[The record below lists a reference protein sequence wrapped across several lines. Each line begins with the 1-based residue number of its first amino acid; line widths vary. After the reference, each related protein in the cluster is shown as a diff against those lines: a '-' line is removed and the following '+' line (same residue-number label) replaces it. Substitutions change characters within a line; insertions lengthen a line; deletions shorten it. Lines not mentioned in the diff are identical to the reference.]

1 MFKPSFVFRH
11 DFRMLLFWLDP
22 SEHRPINILWNCLCE
37 TEYLGLPMSASPI
50 LSCQQSVFLTG
61 KLHNSKSRKVSYKSL
76 QPLSFWVRY
85 PSSVLSCTLNIPLLE
100 HVSGQAVCLPIILL
114 TRPGAFASRTFYL
127 YLLNVFCFP
136 EIFSPP
142 RSKTLLSVVNKLL
155 PSSLPSSLILMGNSD
170 RKWLERKV
178 RYIPVAP
185 SLPGYLKMNVL
196 LLASL
201 KRRFLC
207 DSLIRFK

>member
-100 HVSGQAVCLPIILL
+100 YVSGQAVCLPIILL
-114 TRPGAFASRTFYL
+114 TRPGAFARKTFYL
-127 YLLNVFCFP
+127 YRMSSVSLRFFLHLVPKPCFLW
-136 EIFSPP
+136 ST
-142 RSKTLLSVVNKLL
+142 SCSQVLYL
-155 PSSLPSSLILMGNSD
+155 PV
-170 RKWLERKV
+170 W
-178 RYIPVAP
+178 
-185 SLPGYLKMNVL
+185 
-196 LLASL
+196 
-201 KRRFLC
+201 F
-207 DSLIRFK
+207 